1 MSVETRTHSADTGLM
16 SKDEIA
22 KLVTP
27 MRTRVEKNARFL
39 VWSFLITALFGNA
52 FVMWMMYRDPSSGR
66 GEMIGI
72 FVIVLLFMG
81 VLPALVG
88 RRFMLGDVE
97 QVPHLLEVGSRFP
110 GKLTR
115 YARIAGGTMRHAVVE
130 WDEDGIASGAHFD
143 MDDPGDSQVSRDVIV
158 IANLAQ
164 SNVAVVLGNRLYVG
178 VRNSTLYRRWKT
190 TQAAK

>member
-1 MSVETRTHSADTGLM
+1 MSEEAQTQLAGDALM

-22 KLVTP
+22 KLVAP
-27 MRTRVEKNARFL
+27 MRSRARKGARFF
-39 VWSFLITALFGNA
+39 VWGSLLTALCGNA
-52 FVMWMMYRDPSSGR
+52 FVMWMMYGDPNMGR
-66 GEMIGI
+66 GEMIGM
-72 FVIVLLFMG
+72 FVIVLLFIG

-88 RRFMLGDVE
+88 RRFVLGDVD
-97 QVPHLLEVGSRFP
+97 QVPHLLEVGSTFP

-130 WDEDGIASGAHFD
+130 WDEDGISSGAHFD
-143 MDDPGDSQVSRDVIV
+143 ITEPDAGPVSRNVTV

-164 SNVAVVLGNRLYVG
+164 SNVAVVLHDRLYVG

-190 TQAAK
+190 QQPK